1 MLLMNELESWL
12 DVLGYEGLYQVS
24 NLGRVRSLDRGMYV
38 RQDRY
43 SNPRWVSRKGKIL
56 KEYNRT
62 GKQRRC
68 VILYILGIPKSHS
81 VHRLVAV
88 AHLPNPNEH
97 PVVNH
102 INHNHLDNRAS
113 NLEWCTYSHNTKH
126 AIAAG
131 RMDHVYRQ
139 NPKTTKLTKAQA
151 TEAKRLLALGWSNS
165 KVANQIGIG
174 YNAVYHIAAGH
185 TWKHI

>member
-24 NLGRVRSLDRGMYV
+24 NFGRVRSLDHTVFV

-43 SNPRWVSRKGKIL
+43 KEPRITKRKGRVL
-56 KEYNRT
+56 KEYKRS
-62 GKQRRC
+62 GSQRRM
-68 VILYILGIPKSHS
+68 VILSLMGIRQTFS

-88 AHLPNPNEH
+88 AFLPNPNKH

-131 RMDHVYRQ
+131 RMDHVYKQ
-139 NPKTTKLTKAQA
+139 NPKLTKLTKAQA
-151 TEAKRLLALGWSNS
+151 IEAKRLLALGLGNS

>member
-1 MLLMNELESWL
+1 MLLMNGLELWL

-24 NLGRVRSLDRGMYV
+24 NLGHVRSLDRGMYV

-43 SNPRWVSRKGKIL
+43 RKPRWVNRKGRVL

-62 GKQRRC
+62 GKQRRM
-68 VILYILGIPKSHS
+68 VILYDHGVPKNHS
-81 VHRLVAV
+81 VHRLVAE
-88 AHLPNPNEH
+88 HFLPNPNNY

-113 NLEWCTYSHNTKH
+113 NLEWCTYSHNTQH

-131 RMDHVYRQ
+131 RMAWQ
-139 NPKTTKLTKAQA
+139 KKTPQTTV
-151 TEAKRLLALGWSNS
+151 T
-165 KVANQIGIG
+165 
-174 YNAVYHIAAGH
+174 
-185 TWKHI
+185 